1 MVMTRFHTSVKIGF
15 AVALGMAASDGY
27 AATDYNNDGY
37 DDVWQQRHGITVS
50 SYPLTSDYDGDGVTN
65 LAESVAGT
73 DPKNSLDVLAVTN
86 IVVSGA
92 NIQVSTKTQSG
103 KRYKLQSSAAPN
115 GPTWADEGSPLTGNG
130 TVQTF
135 TVAMGSGTAPK
146 FYRVQAEDQDT
157 DGDGIS
163 DWAEGLMGTNAT
175 LANSPNNASGGV
187 ASDSETLRSLMSI
200 TTSVVTAS
208 AYEKEATTAR
218 LRLTRSY
225 GTMPLTVSYTTAG
238 NTDTIKGSAAA
249 GDYTLKDAANVAI
262 GSSFTI
268 PSAATQYDVQ
278 IAPVLDTAN
287 EVPEM
292 LRLTFRRV
300 TGSVTTQLGNTQAVH
315 IRDATNTTANR
326 KLFVAY
332 LGREGGAVTTATGVA
347 TLLLNGDN
355 TSAEVNSTFNNLT
368 SLQSAS
374 HLHAAPAGTPQASGP
389 IIESLELGQV
399 TAHVY
404 PITAESVALWNTDQ
418 ATLDNLYNGYIY
430 INVHTANYGSGEIR
444 GNYAL
449 ANGSVAPPP
458 APAAP
463 PTYGST
469 EFPNLAA
476 SGVNNNP
483 ALDRDIARFLTQ
495 ASYGPTPESIQEVKN
510 LIAANGNNAINGY
523 TAWINKQVD
532 LAQTPSPSL
541 TTLVQAADVEEFI
554 IRNNKPVTYG
564 NDPQFGGNSTQWN
577 GTTRAWDASSIWNN
591 NYPFQN
597 NRRREWW
604 TLVLQ
609 SKDQLRQRLALA
621 LSEIV
626 VISENDGTVSTYHYG
641 ASNYW
646 DMLAQN
652 AFGKYRTILENVTYS
667 PMMGIYLSHLKNQK
681 ANGQISPDENYAR
694 EIMQLFSIGLVLRHQ
709 DGSLQLSTSGLPV
722 STYDQTDITELA
734 RVMTGLSFG
743 KRNATVVGAPTYPTA
758 TNQAIGAVEDNTNFF
773 QGGGHRFWQASWVNP
788 MKMFD
793 AYHDFAAKTLFAGK
807 AGATTIPA
815 RTNNTTPESEGNAD
829 VIDALNALAGNPASS
844 TYNGHPNTPV
854 FISRLLIQRFTTS
867 NPSAGYLYR
876 VTQKYKDTNGN
887 LGEVIKA
894 ILLDYEARNLN
905 TADSVVASGKVK
917 EPLLHFTAMI
927 RAVKSYTGSP
937 LAALN
942 TMPVAFTATESP
954 VTTAYPAT
962 ELAKFPAGAVRF
974 RFFDTT
980 GSVTQSPQ
988 RAPSVF
994 NWFLP
999 DYVMPG
1005 PLATAG
1011 LFAPELQVATES
1023 NVVNV
1028 VNSHYNILF
1037 TSVPPTVKAGRGL
1050 DDYLNLASYRS
1061 AAGVQLTV
1069 PTYAVSAGYFSANTF
1084 DPAGAT
1090 TQPGDINNQVDNLI
1104 PKFDDLITLYTNTY
1118 TTTLAAQYA
1127 PAAVPA
1133 TPGTTQKQAAHAEAV
1148 KVVLDQCD
1156 LLFTSGY
1163 LKAKFGSAAAPN
1175 PRQSIID
1182 GVNLIAANNRHT
1194 TDPTNFTNDAR
1205 TRVRNLLYL
1214 AVSAP
1219 QAIVLK

>member
-1 MVMTRFHTSVKIGF
+1 
-15 AVALGMAASDGY
+15 
-27 AATDYNNDGY
+27 
-37 DDVWQQRHGITVS
+37 
-50 SYPLTSDYDGDGVTN
+50 
-65 LAESVAGT
+65 
-73 DPKNSLDVLAVTN
+73 
-86 IVVSGA
+86 
-92 NIQVSTKTQSG
+92 
-103 KRYKLQSSAAPN
+103 
-115 GPTWADEGSPLTGNG
+115 
-130 TVQTF
+130 
-135 TVAMGSGTAPK
+135 
-146 FYRVQAEDQDT
+146 
-157 DGDGIS
+157 
-163 DWAEGLMGTNAT
+163 
-175 LANSPNNASGGV
+175 
-187 ASDSETLRSLMSI
+187 MSI

-626 VISENDGTVSTYHYG
+626 VISENDGTVSTYTTVPQTTG
-641 ASNYW
+641 TCW
-646 DMLAQN
+646 RKTRLA
-652 AFGKYRTILENVTYS
+652 
-667 PMMGIYLSHLKNQK
+667 
-681 ANGQISPDENYAR
+681 
-694 EIMQLFSIGLVLRHQ
+694 
-709 DGSLQLSTSGLPV
+709 
-722 STYDQTDITELA
+722 
-734 RVMTGLSFG
+734 
-743 KRNATVVGAPTYPTA
+743 
-758 TNQAIGAVEDNTNFF
+758 
-773 QGGGHRFWQASWVNP
+773 
-788 MKMFD
+788 
-793 AYHDFAAKTLFAGK
+793 
-807 AGATTIPA
+807 
-815 RTNNTTPESEGNAD
+815 
-829 VIDALNALAGNPASS
+829 
-844 TYNGHPNTPV
+844 
-854 FISRLLIQRFTTS
+854 
-867 NPSAGYLYR
+867 
-876 VTQKYKDTNGN
+876 
-887 LGEVIKA
+887 
-894 ILLDYEARNLN
+894 N
-905 TADSVVASGKVK
+905 TA
-917 EPLLHFTAMI
+917 
-927 RAVKSYTGSP
+927 
-937 LAALN
+937 
-942 TMPVAFTATESP
+942 
-954 VTTAYPAT
+954 
-962 ELAKFPAGAVRF
+962 
-974 RFFDTT
+974 
-980 GSVTQSPQ
+980 
-988 RAPSVF
+988 PS
-994 NWFLP
+994 W
-999 DYVMPG
+999 
-1005 PLATAG
+1005 
-1011 LFAPELQVATES
+1011 
-1023 NVVNV
+1023 
-1028 VNSHYNILF
+1028 
-1037 TSVPPTVKAGRGL
+1037 
-1050 DDYLNLASYRS
+1050 
-1061 AAGVQLTV
+1061 
-1069 PTYAVSAGYFSANTF
+1069 
-1084 DPAGAT
+1084 
-1090 TQPGDINNQVDNLI
+1090 
-1104 PKFDDLITLYTNTY
+1104 
-1118 TTTLAAQYA
+1118 
-1127 PAAVPA
+1127 
-1133 TPGTTQKQAAHAEAV
+1133 
-1148 KVVLDQCD
+1148 
-1156 LLFTSGY
+1156 
-1163 LKAKFGSAAAPN
+1163 
-1175 PRQSIID
+1175 
-1182 GVNLIAANNRHT
+1182 
-1194 TDPTNFTNDAR
+1194 R
-1205 TRVRNLLYL
+1205 T
-1214 AVSAP
+1214 
-1219 QAIVLK
+1219 